1 VLERVALHQT
11 RLRTP
16 GISLDA
22 KGVALGAKALVLL
35 PSIDRLVGFLALYSQ
50 SAPLADIL
58 SSLSIDVVRSK
69 LGAREV
75 ILTFNAEGSDRMDR
89 VAELARLSGGYVF
102 TGSSR
107 HFVQYRDAAAPF
119 GYDVR
124 EIAPTDAAIALNH
137 TQFSQHYEYERK
149 IDLGALLLRLEPR
162 LAPSAME
169 VQGACWICAE
179 QGLGVALIHYFV
191 RSLVD
196 AQVGVAEW
204 PPASE
209 FEEAPTRRYLFQL
222 EEVPA
227 RMVTMLRSTPGIG
240 LFLPQGP
247 NAAVEVGYEHPV
259 NLRACPVFPRDSL
272 MLLRG
277 GGRPPLRIDR
287 LPALG
292 PVTSFARVQLDSGPD
307 APSGVAAKLESVA
320 VPLRLAPDTEPWRQ
334 ITATRVLPS
343 ELGLLRQLCYRL
355 GGPTLRQTRIAF
367 TSQGAFLMR
376 SQGIESIPIGELFR
390 QLDARIHVSAGY
402 ALVPAVAPEVLYR
415 AFGSPASERLFIL
428 RDGSRIGVRE
438 EAFVPLEE
446 ALLDAQ
452 TWSLTT
458 HESVVATLT
467 ATLPEVK
474 LDSPG
479 FRPLR
484 DVEPPAGGD
493 GE

>member
-1 VLERVALHQT
+1 MLERVALHQT

-22 KGVALGAKALVLL
+22 KGVALGAKGLVLL
-35 PSIDRLVGFLALYSQ
+35 SSIDRLVGFLSLYSQ
-50 SAPLADIL
+50 SAPLTDIL
-58 SSLSIDVVRSK
+58 GSLSIDVVRSK

-75 ILTFNAEGSDRMDR
+75 ILTFGAEGSDRMDR

-124 EIAPTDAAIALNH
+124 EIAPTDAPIALNH

-149 IDLGALLLRLEPR
+149 IDLATLLLRLEPR
-162 LAPSAME
+162 LAPSE
-169 VQGACWICAE
+169 TLTDGACWICAE

-191 RSLVD
+191 RSLVN
-196 AQVGVAEW
+196 AEVGMVEW

-209 FEEAPTRRYLFQL
+209 FEEAPVRRYVFKL
-222 EEVPA
+222 ESVPP
-227 RMVTMLRSTPGIG
+227 RMVPLLRSTPGIAV
-240 LFLPQGP
+240 FLPQGP
-247 NAAVEVGYEHPV
+247 NAAVEIGYDHPI
-259 NLRACPVFPRDSL
+259 NLRACPVFPRESL

-277 GGRPPLRIDR
+277 GGRHALRIDK

-292 PVTSFARVQLDSGPD
+292 PVTSFAKLQLASGPEQK
-307 APSGVAAKLESVA
+307 SGVAVELQSVA
-320 VPLRLAPDTEPWRQ
+320 VPLRLAPNTEPWRQ
-334 ITATRVLPS
+334 ITAARVS
-343 ELGLLRQLCYRL
+343 GNEIGLLRQLSYRL
-355 GGPTLRQTRIAF
+355 GAPTLRQTRIAF
-367 TSQGAFLMR
+367 TAHGAFVVR
-376 SQGIESIPIGELFR
+376 QQGIESVPIGELFR
-390 QLDARIHVSAGY
+390 QLDARIYVSAGY
-402 ALVPAVAPEVLYR
+402 TLVPAVAPEVLYR
-415 AFGSPASERLFIL
+415 AFGSPAAERLFIL
-428 RDGSRIGVRE
+428 RDGTRVGVKE

-452 TWSLTT
+452 SWSGTT
-458 HESVVATLT
+458 HESVMATLT
-467 ATLPEVK
+467 TTLPEVK

-484 DVEPPAGGD
+484 DVGPAGNK
-493 GE
+493 EA